1 MAPPPRKS
9 SSSRRSEE
17 TPPPEDL
24 FAGDAAAAPAE
35 EWTLDEPAAAG
46 SNLPPRPRAG
56 ALPAQPI
63 PPAQTGGFE
72 SNPKAQPNIDPSLE
86 IPESVPLTAAPTP
99 PAAPATGVPDPFE
112 IDDELPV
119 VAPVVRV
126 TPPTPET
133 GPESESESDGSARP
147 DQTETPEAPDSAPA
161 PPDRFGLATAAAL
174 LTTLLVIFGVILYVN
189 RPTSEPATSRAL
201 PDLPI
206 TGNIVTLTDIKSG
219 WRSRQPADRVSTV
232 DVTLP
237 TPSRQQ
243 PALLPV
249 VQFTCGPASGKTGF
263 LRFIFFDPDGKIS
276 GDVRVVKL
284 SDGSIDPLSSGAVV
298 AGPGGALVYGSLG
311 FMDRPGFVAYASS
324 SSPRWSVEVRESS
337 DYNAKEAGW
346 TLLQTFDI
354 RNTVDP

>member
-1 MAPPPRKS
+1 MAQPPRKS
-9 SSSRRSEE
+9 SSSRRSQE

-24 FAGDAAAAPAE
+24 FAGDAAASAAE

-63 PPAQTGGFE
+63 LPTQSGGFE
-72 SNPKAQPNIDPSLE
+72 SNPNAQDKIDPSPE
-86 IPESVPLTAAPTP
+86 IPGAVPL
-99 PAAPATGVPDPFE
+99 PAAPAPPVAPDTGFNDPFE

-119 VAPVVRV
+119 VTPVVRV
-126 TPPTPET
+126 TPPKPEP
-133 GPESESESDGSARP
+133 GPEPEFEGSSRPGLTES
-147 DQTETPEAPDSAPA
+147 PEAPEPSPA
-161 PPDRFGLATAAAL
+161 RPDRFGLATAGAL
-174 LTTLLVIFGVILYVN
+174 LTALLVIFGVILYVN

-219 WRSRQPADRVSTV
+219 WRSRQPDDRVSTV

-298 AGPGGALVYGSLG
+298 AGPGGGIVYGSLG

-324 SSPRWSVEVRESS
+324 SSPRWSVQVRESS
-337 DYNAKEAGW
+337 DYNAKEDGW
-346 TLLQTFDI
+346 ALLQSFDI
-354 RNTVDP
+354 RNAVDP

>member
-1 MAPPPRKS
+1 MAQPPRKS
-9 SSSRRSEE
+9 SPSRPFHE

-24 FAGDAAAAPAE
+24 FAGEAAASAAE
-35 EWTLDEPAAAG
+35 EWTLDEPA
-46 SNLPPRPRAG
+46 SKLPPRPRAG
-56 ALPAQPI
+56 ALPASPI
-63 PPAQTGGFE
+63 LPVQTGGFE
-72 SNPKAQPNIDPSLE
+72 SNPNVQDKIDPSPE
-86 IPESVPLTAAPTP
+86 ITGAVPL
-99 PAAPATGVPDPFE
+99 PAAPAPPVAPHIGFHDPFE

-126 TPPTPET
+126 TPPK
-133 GPESESESDGSARP
+133 PESRPEAEFEGNSRP
-147 DQTETPEAPDSAPA
+147 DLTESPETPEPAPA
-161 PPDRFGLATAAAL
+161 RPDRFGLATAAAL
-174 LTTLLVIFGVILYVN
+174 LTTLLVVFGTILYLN
-189 RPTSEPATSRAL
+189 RPTSEAATSRTL

-219 WRSRQPADRVSTV
+219 WRSRQPADRVSSV

-249 VQFTCGPASGKTGF
+249 VQFTCDPASGKTGF

-284 SDGSIDPLSSGAVV
+284 SNGSIDPLSSGAIV

-324 SSPRWSVEVRESS
+324 SSSRWSVEVRESS

-354 RNTVDP
+354 LNGVDP

>member
-1 MAPPPRKS
+1 MAQPPRKS
-9 SSSRRSEE
+9 SSSRRSQE

-24 FAGDAAAAPAE
+24 FAGDAAASSAE
-35 EWTLDEPAAAG
+35 EWTLDDPTEG
-46 SNLPPRPRAG
+46 TNLPPRPRLG

-63 PPAQTGGFE
+63 PPAQTEGFE
-72 SNPKAQPNIDPSLE
+72 SNPKAQASIDPVPE
-86 IPESVPLTAAPTP
+86 IPGAVPLPAESAAP
-99 PAAPATGVPDPFE
+99 PALHDTGAHDPFE

-119 VAPVVRV
+119 VPQVVRD
-126 TPPTPET
+126 TPPPQEI
-133 GPESESESDGSARP
+133 GPEPEFEVGARP
-147 DQTETPEAPDSAPA
+147 GETETTEAPDSAPA
-161 PPDRFGLATAAAL
+161 RPDRFGLATAAAL

-189 RPTSEPATSRAL
+189 RPASESASSRAL

-243 PALLPV
+243 SALLPV
-249 VQFTCGPASGKTGF
+249 VQFTCDPASGKTGF
-263 LRFIFFDPDGKIS
+263 LRFIFFDPDRKIS

-284 SDGSIDPLSSGAVV
+284 SGGSIDPLNSGAVV
-298 AGPGGALVYGSLG
+298 AGPGSALVYGSLG
-311 FMDRPGFVAYASS
+311 FMDHPGFVAYASS

-354 RNTVDP
+354 RNAVDP

>member
-1 MAPPPRKS
+1 MAQPPRKS
-9 SSSRRSEE
+9 SSSRRSQE

-24 FAGDAAAAPAE
+24 FAEDAAASPVE
-35 EWTLDEPAAAG
+35 EWTLDEPAATG
-46 SNLPPRPRAG
+46 TSLPPRPRAG

-63 PPAQTGGFE
+63 PPALTEGFE
-72 SNPKAQPNIDPSLE
+72 SNPKAQTKIEASAE
-86 IPESVPLTAAPTP
+86 IPVAVPLPAGSGP
-99 PAAPATGVPDPFE
+99 PAAGDTGARDPFE

-119 VAPVVRV
+119 VPPVVRA
-126 TPPTPET
+126 TPPPQETEPE
-133 GPESESESDGSARP
+133 PEFETSARP
-147 DQTETPEAPDSAPA
+147 GQTETPEAPDSAPA
-161 PPDRFGLATAAAL
+161 RTDHFGLATAAAL
-174 LTTLLVIFGVILYVN
+174 LTTLLVVFGVILYVN
-189 RPTSEPATSRAL
+189 RPASEPAISRTL

-206 TGNIVTLTDIKSG
+206 TGNIVTFTDIKSG

-249 VQFTCGPASGKTGF
+249 VQFTCDPASGKTGF
-263 LRFIFFDPDGKIS
+263 LRFIFFDPDRKIS

-311 FMDRPGFVAYASS
+311 FMDLPGFVAYASS
-324 SSPRWSVEVRESS
+324 TSPRWSVEIRESS